1 MDIKRSLLL
10 LGLSYGSFLLGQEK
24 AVDTIYIFDSQMSKV
39 KLFHP
44 VRTITP
50 KDIEKNS
57 TNLSELLRFQSSI
70 YIKENGRGAVSS
82 PSFRGTTAQQTAF
95 VWNGININSSFLGQG
110 DVNNIPLFGYD
121 QIDVKAGGGSV
132 VYGSGAI
139 GGSIHLNNI
148 LDFNRGFKASV
159 YSEAGS
165 FDTYNNFLQAS
176 FSNDKLSVKV
186 SGSYLT
192 SQNDYKVPEFVVGS
206 TGFYNV
212 NGRYYNTSVNIGAS
226 YKIADHQTI
235 SWQNQMFDA
244 SQHYPVFEQIGNR
257 TKYKAQ
263 TLRSLIA
270 WDINKSNLSNS
281 LKAAYTEDNFQYFSD
296 LNQPKA
302 SGAEGKNYIL
312 KNDFNYFITPKINI
326 NAIGEFQVN
335 KGEGYQAEKDSQ
347 SGIGVISRNVGSLSG
362 LIRYF
367 ATKDLRF
374 EGGIKKDFVEGI
386 SSPLLYSFSG
396 KWDALKWYH
405 MGINF
410 SRNFRYP
417 SFNDLYWRP
426 GGNLDLLPE
435 TSTNI
440 DMNHE
445 LIFGDFKITLSPYY
459 MDIKNLINWL
469 PTPYGYWAPVNTYR
483 VESYGLES
491 QATWN
496 KKFGKHA
503 LKLDAGYTY
512 TKSINK
518 NTQMQMMYVP
528 IHKAVGNI
536 EYGYS
541 FFKLYAQGLF
551 NGLTYTTTDEQRST
565 AIDPYFILNTGI
577 SAAIFKKYTLGFK
590 VNNVTNTVYQ
600 TVSLYPMP
608 KKNYSIY
615 ATINF

>member
-10 LGLSYGSFLLGQEK
+10 LCSSFGGFLFGQEK
-24 AVDTIYIFDSQMSKV
+24 AVDTVYIFDSQMKKV

-121 QIDVKAGGGSV
+121 QIDIKAGGGSV

-148 LDFNRGFKASV
+148 LDFNSGFKALV
-159 YSEAGS
+159 YSEAAS
-165 FDTYNNFLQAS
+165 FDTYNNFAQAA
-176 FSNDKLSVKV
+176 FSNEKLSVKV
-186 SGSYLT
+186 SGSYIT
-192 SQNDYKVPEFVVGS
+192 SQNDYKVPEFVVGN
-206 TGFYNV
+206 TGFHNT
-212 NGRYYNTSVNIGAS
+212 NGRYYNTSVNIGVA

-235 SWQNQMFDA
+235 SWQNQTFDA
-244 SQHYPVFEQIGNR
+244 SQHYPIFELNGNK

-270 WDINKSNLSNS
+270 WDINKNNLSNS
-281 LKAAYTEDNFQYFSD
+281 LKMAYTEDNFQYFAD

-302 SGAEGKNYIL
+302 SGADGKNYIF

-335 KGEGYQAEKDSQ
+335 KGKGYG
-347 SGIGVISRNVGSLSG
+347 SGLETVSRNVGSLSG

-374 EGGIKKDFVEGI
+374 EAGIKKDFVEDI

-396 KWDALKWYH
+396 KWNAVKWYH
-405 MGINF
+405 VGINF
-410 SRNFRYP
+410 SKNFRYP
-417 SFNDLYWRP
+417 SFNDLYWQP
-426 GGNLDLLPE
+426 GGNLDLVPE
-435 TSTNI
+435 TSVNI

-445 LIFGDFKITLSPYY
+445 FSFGDFKIALSPYY

-469 PTPYGYWAPVNTYR
+469 PTSLGYWAPFNTYR

-491 QATWN
+491 QVTWN
-496 KKFGKHA
+496 KTFGKHA
-503 LKLDAGYTY
+503 LRLDGGYTY
-512 TKSINK
+512 SKSVNK
-518 NTQMQMMYVP
+518 DTDLQRMYVP
-528 IHKAVGNI
+528 MHKAVGNI

-541 FFKLYAQGLF
+541 LFKVYAQGMF
-551 NGLTYTTTDEQRST
+551 NGLTYTTSDEKRSA
-565 AIDPYFILNTGI
+565 AIDPYFILNAGI
-577 SAAIFKKYTLGFK
+577 SASLFKKYTLGFK
-590 VNNVTNTVYQ
+590 VNNLTDTYYQ

-608 KKNYSIY
+608 KRNYSVY

>member
-10 LGLSYGSFLLGQEK
+10 LCSSFGGFLFGQEK
-24 AVDTIYIFDSQMSKV
+24 AVDTVYIFDSQMKKV

-121 QIDVKAGGGSV
+121 QIDIKAGGGSV

-148 LDFNRGFKASV
+148 LDFNSGFKASV
-159 YSEAGS
+159 YSEAAS
-165 FDTYNNFLQAS
+165 FDTYNNFAQAA
-176 FSNDKLSVKV
+176 FSNEKLSVKV
-186 SGSYLT
+186 SGSYIT
-192 SQNDYKVPEFVVGS
+192 SQNDYKVPEFVVGN
-206 TGFYNV
+206 TGFHNT
-212 NGRYYNTSVNIGAS
+212 NGRYYNTSVNIGVA

-235 SWQNQMFDA
+235 SWQNQTFDA
-244 SQHYPVFEQIGNR
+244 SQHYPIFELNGNK

-270 WDINKSNLSNS
+270 WDINKNNLSNS
-281 LKAAYTEDNFQYFSD
+281 LKMAYTEDNFQYFAD

-302 SGAEGKNYIL
+302 SGADGKNYIF

-335 KGEGYQAEKDSQ
+335 KGKGYG
-347 SGIGVISRNVGSLSG
+347 SGLETVSRNVGSLSG

-374 EGGIKKDFVEGI
+374 EAGIKKDFVEDI

-396 KWDALKWYH
+396 KWNAVKWYH
-405 MGINF
+405 VGINF
-410 SRNFRYP
+410 SKNFRYP
-417 SFNDLYWRP
+417 SFNDLYWQP
-426 GGNLDLLPE
+426 GGNLDLVPE
-435 TSTNI
+435 TSVNI

-445 LIFGDFKITLSPYY
+445 FSFGDFKIALSPYY

-469 PTPYGYWAPVNTYR
+469 PTSLGYWAPFNTYR
-483 VESYGLES
+483 VESYGMES
-491 QATWN
+491 QVTWN
-496 KKFGKHA
+496 KTFGKHA
-503 LKLDAGYTY
+503 LRLDGSYTY
-512 TKSINK
+512 SKSVNK
-518 NTQMQMMYVP
+518 DTDLQRMYVP
-528 IHKAVGNI
+528 MHKAVGNI

-541 FFKLYAQGLF
+541 LFKVYAQGMF
-551 NGLTYTTTDEQRST
+551 NGLTYTTSDEKRSA
-565 AIDPYFILNTGI
+565 AIDPYFILNAGI
-577 SAAIFKKYTLGFK
+577 SASLFKKYTLGFK
-590 VNNVTNTVYQ
+590 VNNVTDTYYQ

-608 KKNYSIY
+608 KRNYSVY

>member
-10 LGLSYGSFLLGQEK
+10 LCSSFGGFLFGQEK
-24 AVDTIYIFDSQMSKV
+24 AVDTVYIFDSQMKKV

-121 QIDVKAGGGSV
+121 QIDIKAGGGSV

-148 LDFNRGFKASV
+148 LDFNSGFKASV
-159 YSEAGS
+159 YSEAAS
-165 FDTYNNFLQAS
+165 FDTYNNFAQAA
-176 FSNDKLSVKV
+176 FSNEKLSVKV
-186 SGSYLT
+186 SGSYIT
-192 SQNDYKVPEFVVGS
+192 SQNDYKVPEFVVGN
-206 TGFYNV
+206 TGFHNT
-212 NGRYYNTSVNIGAS
+212 NGRYYNTSVNIGVA
-226 YKIADHQTI
+226 YKIADHHTI
-235 SWQNQMFDA
+235 SWQNQTFDA
-244 SQHYPVFEQIGNR
+244 SQHYPIFELNGNK

-270 WDINKSNLSNS
+270 WDINKNNLSNS
-281 LKAAYTEDNFQYFSD
+281 LKMAYTEDNFQYFAD

-302 SGAEGKNYIL
+302 SGADGKNYIF

-335 KGEGYQAEKDSQ
+335 KGKGYG
-347 SGIGVISRNVGSLSG
+347 SGLETVSRNVGSLSG

-374 EGGIKKDFVEGI
+374 EAGIKKDFVEDI

-396 KWDALKWYH
+396 KWNAVKWYH
-405 MGINF
+405 VGINF
-410 SRNFRYP
+410 SKNFRYP
-417 SFNDLYWRP
+417 SFNDLYWQP
-426 GGNLDLLPE
+426 GGNLDLVPE
-435 TSTNI
+435 TSVNI

-445 LIFGDFKITLSPYY
+445 FSFGDFKIALSPYY

-469 PTPYGYWAPVNTYR
+469 PTSLGYWAPFNTYR

-491 QATWN
+491 QVTWN
-496 KKFGKHA
+496 KTFGKHA
-503 LKLDAGYTY
+503 LKLDGGYTY
-512 TKSINK
+512 SKSVNK
-518 NTQMQMMYVP
+518 DTDLQRMYVP
-528 IHKAVGNI
+528 MHKAVGNI

-541 FFKLYAQGLF
+541 LFKVYAQGMF
-551 NGLTYTTTDEQRST
+551 NGLKYTTSDEKRSA
-565 AIDPYFILNTGI
+565 AIDPYFILNAGI
-577 SAAIFKKYTLGFK
+577 SASLFKKYTLGFK
-590 VNNVTNTVYQ
+590 VNNLTDTYYQ

-608 KKNYSIY
+608 KRNYSVY

>member
-1 MDIKRSLLL
+1 MGIKRSLLL
-10 LGLSYGSFLLGQEK
+10 LCSSYGSFLFGQEK
-24 AVDTIYIFDSQMSKV
+24 AVDTIYIFDNQMSKV

-44 VRTITP
+44 VRTITQ

-57 TNLSELLRFQSSI
+57 TNLSELLRYQSSI

-148 LDFNRGFKASV
+148 LDFNRGFKGSV
-159 YSEAGS
+159 FSEVAS
-165 FDTYNNFLQAS
+165 FDTFNNFAQAS
-176 FSNDKLSVKV
+176 FSNEKLSVKV

-192 SQNDYKVPEFVVGS
+192 SKNNYKVPEFVVGS
-206 TGFYNV
+206 TPFENI
-212 NGRYYNTSVNIGAS
+212 NGRYYNTSVNFGVS

-235 SWQNQMFDA
+235 SWQNQIFDA
-244 SQHYPVFEQIGNR
+244 SQHYPIFEDNGNR
-257 TKYKAQ
+257 TKYNAQ

-270 WDINKSNLSNS
+270 WDVQKSNLSNS
-281 LKAAYTEDNFQYFSD
+281 LKVAYTEDNFQYFSD
-296 LNQPKA
+296 INQPKA
-302 SGAEGKNYIL
+302 SGAEGKNYIF

-335 KGEGYQAEKDSQ
+335 KGEGYK
-347 SGIGVISRNVGSLSG
+347 SGIGVISRNVGSLAG

-374 EGGIKKDFVEGI
+374 EAGIKKDFVEDI

-396 KWDALKWYH
+396 KWNATPWYH
-405 MGINF
+405 TGINF
-410 SRNFRYP
+410 SRNFRFP
-417 SFNDLYWRP
+417 SFNDLYWQP

-445 LIFGDFKITLSPYY
+445 FSLGDFKIIVSPYY
-459 MDIKNLINWL
+459 MDIKNLISWL
-469 PTPYGYWAPVNTYR
+469 PTSFGYWAPVNTGR
-483 VESYGLES
+483 VQSYGLES
-491 QATWN
+491 QVTWN
-496 KKFGKHA
+496 KTFGKHS
-503 LKLDAGYTY
+503 LRLDAGYTY

-518 NTQMQMMYVP
+518 ETKMQMMYVP

-541 FFKLYAQGLF
+541 FFKLYTQGLF
-551 NGLTYTTTDEQRST
+551 NGLTYTASDERRST
-565 AIDPYFILNTGI
+565 ALDPYFTLNTGI
-577 SAAIFKKYTLGFK
+577 SATVFKKYTVGFK
-590 VNNVTNTVYQ
+590 VNNLTNEVYQ

-608 KKNYSIY
+608 KRNYSVY

>member
-10 LGLSYGSFLLGQEK
+10 LCSSFGGFLFGQEK
-24 AVDTIYIFDSQMSKV
+24 AVDTVYIFDSQMKKV

-121 QIDVKAGGGSV
+121 QIDIKAGGGSV

-148 LDFNRGFKASV
+148 LDFNSGFKASV
-159 YSEAGS
+159 YSEATS
-165 FDTYNNFLQAS
+165 FDTYNNFAQAA
-176 FSNDKLSVKV
+176 FSNEKLSVKV
-186 SGSYLT
+186 SGSYIT
-192 SQNDYKVPEFVVGS
+192 SQNDYKVPEFVVGN
-206 TGFYNV
+206 TGFHNT
-212 NGRYYNTSVNIGAS
+212 NGRYYNTSVNIGVA

-235 SWQNQMFDA
+235 SWQSQTFDA
-244 SQHYPVFEQIGNR
+244 SQHYPIFELNGNK

-270 WDINKSNLSNS
+270 WDINKNNLSNS
-281 LKAAYTEDNFQYFSD
+281 LKMAYTEDNFQYFAD

-302 SGAEGKNYIL
+302 SGADGKNYIF

-335 KGEGYQAEKDSQ
+335 KGKGYG
-347 SGIGVISRNVGSLSG
+347 SGLETVSRNVGSLSG

-374 EGGIKKDFVEGI
+374 EAGIKKDFVEDI

-396 KWDALKWYH
+396 KWNAVKWYH
-405 MGINF
+405 VGINF
-410 SRNFRYP
+410 SKNFRYP
-417 SFNDLYWRP
+417 SFNDLYWQP
-426 GGNLDLLPE
+426 GGNLDLVPE
-435 TSTNI
+435 TSVNI

-445 LIFGDFKITLSPYY
+445 FSFGDFKIALSPYY

-469 PTPYGYWAPVNTYR
+469 PTSLGYWAPFNTYR

-491 QATWN
+491 QVTWN
-496 KKFGKHA
+496 KTFGKHA
-503 LKLDAGYTY
+503 LRLDGGYTY
-512 TKSINK
+512 SKSVNK
-518 NTQMQMMYVP
+518 DTDLQRMYVP
-528 IHKAVGNI
+528 MHKAVGNI

-541 FFKLYAQGLF
+541 LFKIYAQGMF
-551 NGLTYTTTDEQRST
+551 NGLTYTTSDEKRSA
-565 AIDPYFILNTGI
+565 AIDPYFILNAGI
-577 SAAIFKKYTLGFK
+577 SASLFKKYTLGFK
-590 VNNVTNTVYQ
+590 VNNLTDTYYQ

-608 KKNYSIY
+608 KRNYSVY

>member
-1 MDIKRSLLL
+1 MDIKRSLVLL
-10 LGLSYGSFLLGQEK
+10 CSSYGSFLLGQEK
-24 AVDTIYIFDSQMSKV
+24 AVDTIYIFDNQMNKV

-44 VRTITP
+44 VRTINP
-50 KDIEKNS
+50 KDVEKNS
-57 TNLSELLRFQSSI
+57 TNLSELLRYQSSI

-121 QIDVKAGGGSV
+121 HIEVKAGGGSV
-132 VYGSGAI
+132 VYGSGAV

-159 YSEAGS
+159 FSEAAS
-165 FDTYNNFLQAS
+165 FDTYNNFAQAS

-186 SGSYLT
+186 SGSYVT

-206 TGFYNV
+206 TGFNNV

-226 YKIADHQTI
+226 YKIADQQTI
-235 SWQNQMFDA
+235 SWQNQIFDA
-244 SQHYPVFEQIGNR
+244 SQHYPIFEDNGNR

-270 WDINKSNLSNS
+270 WDIQKNNLSNS
-281 LKAAYTEDNFQYFSD
+281 LKAAYTEDNFQYFSS
-296 LNQPKA
+296 LNLPKA
-302 SGAEGKNYIL
+302 SGAEGKNYIF

-335 KGEGYQAEKDSQ
+335 KGEGYE
-347 SGIGVISRNVGSLSG
+347 SGIGSISRNVGSLAG

-374 EGGIKKDFVEGI
+374 EAGIKKDFVENI

-396 KWDALKWYH
+396 KWNALRWYH
-405 MGINF
+405 VGANF
-410 SRNFRYP
+410 SRNFRFP
-417 SFNDLYWRP
+417 SFNDLHWQP

-440 DMNHE
+440 DMDHE
-445 LIFGDFKITLSPYY
+445 FSFGDFKITLSPYY

-469 PTPYGYWAPVNTYR
+469 PTPLGYWAPFNTAR
-483 VESYGLES
+483 VESYGFES
-491 QATWN
+491 QVTWN
-496 KKFGKHA
+496 KKLGKHSV
-503 LKLDAGYTY
+503 KLDAGYTY
-512 TKSINK
+512 SKSVNK
-518 NTQMQMMYVP
+518 DTQLQRMYVP
-528 IHKAVGNI
+528 LHKAVGNI

-541 FFKLYAQGLF
+541 FLSVYAQGLF
-551 NGLTYTTTDEQRST
+551 NGLTYTTTDQQRST
-565 AIDPYFILNTGI
+565 AMDPYFILNTGI

-608 KKNYSIY
+608 KRNYSVY
-615 ATINF
+615 TTINF